1 LIHESEWGKNGHC
14 YRSSP
19 TYPTLDPP
27 RPVGHTSR
35 GRGRRTLVTE
45 RPIRAGTATADLTEE
60 DVLEFLV
67 EEITPFV
74 ER

>member
-1 LIHESEWGKNGHC
+1 MLG
-14 YRSSP
+14 R
-19 TYPTLDPP
+19 
-27 RPVGHTSR
+27 TSR
-35 GRGRRTLVTE
+35 GRGRRQISLE
-45 RPIRAGTATADLTEE
+45 RPLKEATDVSALTDE